1 MFMILSLCSYPGIT
15 KIMDIINVVIKIIRI
30 FVPIALIIFCMLD
43 LVRAILNG
51 ELGKSLK
58 TIVWRLITAVL
69 VFLIP
74 VIVNLIIGIV
84 DPTNEYGKC
93 LKLDN
98 DLVIHFN
105 SDVTK

>member
-1 MFMILSLCSYPGIT
+1 MILSLCGNPAVV
-15 KIMDIINVVIKIIRI
+15 KIMDIVNVVIKLIRI
-30 FVPIALIIFCMLD
+30 FVPIILIIMCMID
-43 LVRAILNG
+43 LVRAVFNG

-84 DPTNEYGKC
+84 DPGNEYGKC

-105 SDVTK
+105 SDVSK